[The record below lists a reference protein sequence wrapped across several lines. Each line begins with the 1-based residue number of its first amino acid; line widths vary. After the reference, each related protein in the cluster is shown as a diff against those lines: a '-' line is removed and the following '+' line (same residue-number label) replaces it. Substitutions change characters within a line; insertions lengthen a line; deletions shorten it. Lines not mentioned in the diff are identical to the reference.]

1 MTERVLGADIS
12 LAHGAFVL
20 LDGDQVAG
28 FRFVTDRKKVCD
40 KGKHV
45 GTFLPS
51 IRIPDKQQRDTVRLA
66 FWSAYLRTLVSDFRP
81 SHAGVEDYAYRATQS
96 AYHLGE
102 IGGLL
107 KANLYM
113 AGTKMRLH
121 DPASLKM
128 FAAHHGTLD
137 SKETMLAILERWP
150 DIAELFERFSS
161 GADQRTVEDLCD
173 AYALAK
179 LVRLELDIRKG
190 RERLDGLH
198 AKEVT
203 VFNRCTRR
211 YPVSLLARDWI
222 SMEAD

>member
-1 MTERVLGADIS
+1 MDERILGADIS

-20 LDGDQVAG
+20 LVNNRVAD
-28 FRFVTDRKKVCD
+28 FQFVSDRKKVCD
-40 KGKHV
+40 KGKKA

-51 IRIPDKQQRDTVRLA
+51 VRIEDKQQRDTVRLA
-66 FWSAYLRTLVSDFRP
+66 FWGAYLKSLISSMRP

-107 KANLYM
+107 KVNLYM
-113 AGTKMRLH
+113 AGVLLRLH

-137 SKETMLAILERWP
+137 SKETMAAILERWP
-150 DIAELFERFSS
+150 EAREFFEKFTS
-161 GADQRTVEDLCD
+161 GADARTVEDLCD

-179 LVRLELDIRKG
+179 LVKLELDIRKG
-190 RERLDGLH
+190 KRRLDELPP
-198 AKEVT
+198 KELT
-203 VFNRCTRR
+203 VFNRCTKR
-211 YPVSLLARDWI
+211 YQVSLLARDWI
-222 SMEAD
+222 GLEVE